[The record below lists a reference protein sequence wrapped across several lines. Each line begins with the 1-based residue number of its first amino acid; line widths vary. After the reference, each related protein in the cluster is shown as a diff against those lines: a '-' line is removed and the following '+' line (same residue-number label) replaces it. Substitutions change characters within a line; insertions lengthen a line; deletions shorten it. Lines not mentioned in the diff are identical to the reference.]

1 MTTPDNIIDGILWS
15 KYFKKHINDN
25 VDSIDNIDKEE
36 YIEKIL
42 KIIYKNDKILEKKN
56 ITRDNVKNRLKSIL
70 KYRNKLYN
78 LKKMP
83 LIKQR
88 TPEWYELRKSRL
100 TASDAYDAIGN
111 NNLLL
116 AKKKAGV
123 YIDDVKLNKVPP
135 IKWGTMF
142 EDMAMRCYSQINDDM
157 IINEF
162 GLIPDKELEHFG
174 ASPDGISEMGIMIEI
189 KCPYM
194 RKIKDGFIP
203 PKYITQMQG
212 QLAVCNLEECDYV
225 ECEFRQYINIEDYI
239 QDINPIDVKNH
250 GVIAEFTLKDT
261 DEFYYIYSDIYLTP
275 TECLKTVENRVV
287 EELKNNNNIVF
298 NKIIPWKL
306 LLINVQRVN
315 FNKPEWENIKPKI
328 INFWDK
334 VENCKNLPVEYK
346 KKKEEP
352 KLMFI
357 NDDSDN

>member
-1 MTTPDNIIDGILWS
+1 MSSVNIDNIIDAVLWN
-15 KYFKKHINDN
+15 KYFKKNLNKYQDDIREVYIN
-25 VDSIDNIDKEE
+25 SI
-36 YIEKIL
+36 L
-42 KIIYKNDKILEKKN
+42 SIIYKNSKVLEKNN
-56 ITRDNVKNRLKSIL
+56 ITRDNVKNRLIKIL
-70 KYRNKLYN
+70 NYRAKLYN

-100 TASDAYDAIGN
+100 TASDAYDAIAN

-123 YIDDVKLNKVPP
+123 YVDDIKLNKVPP

-142 EDMAMRCYSQINDDM
+142 EDMAMRCYSQMNDDM

-194 RKIKDGFIP
+194 RKIKDGYIP

-225 ECEFRQYINIEDYI
+225 ECEFKQYLEINDYLNDTEDI
-239 QDINPIDVKNH
+239 SVKNH

-261 DEFYYIYSDIYLTP
+261 DEFYYIYSEIYLTP
-275 TECLKTVENRVV
+275 RECLNTVEIKIN
-287 EELKNNNNIVF
+287 EELKYNNNLIF
-298 NKIIPWKL
+298 NKLIPWKL
-306 LLINVQRVN
+306 LMINVQRVN
-315 FNKPEWENIKPKI
+315 FNKPEWDNIKPKI
-328 INFWDK
+328 INFWEK
-334 VENCKNLPVEYK
+334 VENCKNLPIEYK

-352 KLMFI
+352 KIMFI
-357 NDDSDN
+357 NDDSDDEK